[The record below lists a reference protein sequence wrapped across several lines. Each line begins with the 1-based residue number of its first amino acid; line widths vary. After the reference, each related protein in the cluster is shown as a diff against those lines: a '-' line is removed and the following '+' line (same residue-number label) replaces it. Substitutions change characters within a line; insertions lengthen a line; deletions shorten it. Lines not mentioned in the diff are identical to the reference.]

1 MQLNPLSGSGTVL
14 VERYR
19 LQERLS
25 GPDPVQG
32 TLWRAVDEMA
42 GDLPVAIREIETSAV
57 QERLKGVWP
66 QLQSLL
72 HPQLPRCGELFE
84 LDGVLWLVRDWQDGV
99 ACDVLLRQRSCGAG
113 EVIQLLHQILPVL
126 AVLHGQGLVHGDLNP
141 RHVLRRRSDGL
152 MVLLHGGRLQRQGV
166 TEQAAAWRDL
176 HDLGGTALALLGGTA
191 GEDVRWPE
199 GLESEP
205 GFREV
210 LERLLSKAP
219 ERRFNEASDVLK
231 ALEAVALPAEPP
243 VVPRTSRALAREQG
257 AEGRLWPVVIA
268 LGLSALAG
276 SAIGWF
282 LLPRSSNSG
291 RALRTP
297 PDQGAQPSAVSLPP
311 GGLDQREQL
320 FSRLRALQVDR
331 NWFLQ
336 LVDASQLPSELLENS
351 PLRRDWT
358 ELAEEWVARIEQ
370 LPPAIR
376 TRLGR
381 LRNGDWEQPR
391 QALQR
396 QGIHPRVVEHLVSAA
411 AQALLPGDAPG
422 RKPVEPFRQLWIA
435 AAMQSLDDVEIE
447 RITARPLDQTA
458 TSFRIPAVGAR
469 LVLVE
474 VPAADVLALGISG
487 TPLMQMMVFS
497 ANGNVVEQRG
507 PLRQVQIP
515 GQEGSPLQVLVTNEG
530 VSAGAFTLS
539 SRVDPLDQ

>member
-72 HPQLPRCGELFE
+72 HPQLPRCGELLE

-113 EVIQLLHQILPVL
+113 EVLQLLRQILPVL

-199 GLESEP
+199 GLELEP

-243 VVPRTSRALAREQG
+243 VVPRTSRD
-257 AEGRLWPVVIA
+257 
-268 LGLSALAG
+268 
-276 SAIGWF
+276 
-282 LLPRSSNSG
+282 
-291 RALRTP
+291 P
-297 PDQGAQPSAVSLPP
+297 PEAPSA
-311 GGLDQREQL
+311 G
-320 FSRLRALQVDR
+320 
-331 NWFLQ
+331 
-336 LVDASQLPSELLENS
+336 
-351 PLRRDWT
+351 
-358 ELAEEWVARIEQ
+358 
-370 LPPAIR
+370 
-376 TRLGR
+376 
-381 LRNGDWEQPR
+381 
-391 QALQR
+391 
-396 QGIHPRVVEHLVSAA
+396 
-411 AQALLPGDAPG
+411 
-422 RKPVEPFRQLWIA
+422 
-435 AAMQSLDDVEIE
+435 
-447 RITARPLDQTA
+447 
-458 TSFRIPAVGAR
+458 
-469 LVLVE
+469 
-474 VPAADVLALGISG
+474 
-487 TPLMQMMVFS
+487 
-497 ANGNVVEQRG
+497 
-507 PLRQVQIP
+507 
-515 GQEGSPLQVLVTNEG
+515 
-530 VSAGAFTLS
+530 
-539 SRVDPLDQ
+539 